1 MVDEKSVL
9 PLGDFL
15 FPRIFQAFRM
25 AIGPSKLAIA
35 FAALTIIC
43 LTGWIMDLSRTV
55 VTGSYAVVPP
65 RGGSGEIRRIQE
77 AAELDIYLLPDA
89 SLKNFIESREATG
102 TRTGVFC
109 TLWRYGDK
117 EFHNALYAIFS
128 WNPLGVARSAANG
141 VKALIWA
148 FRWHTTYSIIFFTV
162 VFVALSL
169 AGGAICR
176 IAALQ
181 FTQAERPGLRQAV
194 HFALRRPVSLLGG
207 PMIPVVLILAF
218 GAPIMLMGLAGN
230 LPIIGELLTGL
241 FLLLAFVAACAVTVI
256 LVGATAGLGLMSPAV
271 AYEDSDSFDAIN
283 HSLSYVYAKPWHMG
297 FYTSIAVVYGAVCY
311 VFVRLFG
318 FLLLWTTYRF
328 LEIGFLGQNE
338 KLHWIW
344 PEPTF
349 ANFLGTP
356 GAMPHVSHMWS
367 LVVAAVLVRIS
378 VLAII
383 GLTVSFVISFYFS
396 ANTIIYALMRHRT
409 NGTPLEE
416 IYIRPGEASAEL
428 PLFEAGPE
436 ATASPSSDEPATA
449 RNGGS
454 VQELKTSE

>member
-9 PLGDFL
+9 PLGSFL

-25 AIGPSKLAIA
+25 AIGPSKVSIA

-55 VTGSYAVVPP
+55 VTSSYAVALP
-65 RGGSGEIRRIQE
+65 RGASTEIRRNGD
-77 AAELDIYLLPDA
+77 ATELDIYLLPGA
-89 SLKNFIESREATG
+89 SLKNFIESRQTTDNRA
-102 TRTGVFC
+102 GVFR
-109 TLWRYGDK
+109 TLWLFGAK
-117 EFHNALYAIFS
+117 ELHRALYAVFS
-128 WNPLGVARSAANG
+128 GNIPAVARSLG
-141 VKALIWA
+141 DCIKALMWA
-148 FRWHTTYSIIFFTV
+148 FCWHTLYSIVFFTV
-162 VFVALSL
+162 AFAVLSL

-181 FTQAERPGLRQAV
+181 FARAERPGLMQAM

-207 PMIPVVLILAF
+207 PIGPVVMILAF
-218 GAPIMLMGLAGN
+218 GAPIMLLGLAGN

-297 FYTSIAVVYGAVCY
+297 FYTIIAVVYGAVCY

-338 KLHWIW
+338 KLHAIW

-349 ANFLGTP
+349 ASFLGSA
-356 GAMPHVSHMWS
+356 GAMPDAWS
-367 LVVAAVLVRIS
+367 LWLAALLVRIW
-378 VLAII
+378 VLAVI
-383 GLTVSFVISFYFS
+383 GLTVSFIISFYFS

-409 NGTPLEE
+409 DGNPLEE
-416 IYIRPGEASAEL
+416 IYIRPNEASAEL
-428 PLFEAGPE
+428 PSFEAEPE
-436 ATASPSSDEPATA
+436 ATASPSSGEPATKM
-449 RNGGS
+449 NGGS
-454 VQELKTSE
+454 EQELKTSE